1 MNLMSLAMARTE
13 RDRNMDS
20 GFAKAPFATRIIVN
34 GQFDFAPYFFILGRE
49 LSFQQENEL
58 ALCEKSGGQYS
69 FCLSVVNQRKL
80 LGRL

>member
-13 RDRNMDS
+13 RDRNRDS
-20 GFAKAPFATRIIVN
+20 GFAKTPFATRIIVN
-34 GQFDFAPYFFILGRE
+34 GQSGFAPYFFILGRE